1 MVTYSF
7 GNVSYLFLLW
17 LLIWVLL
24 WPAIF
29 FVFVR
34 RMNRS
39 SASVALKT
47 GLGLLIMVGIVL
59 MLVGVLPLPVFIFER
74 EAPGSDKNWLLPL
87 TVGALGATLLFIAW
101 RHLPSKSKIGRDA
114 ASAL

>member
-1 MVTYSF
+1 KVTSHGDLLM
-7 GNVSYLFLLW
+7 GNVSNLFLLW

-34 RMNRS
+34 RMNLS
-39 SASVALKT
+39 SASLALKN
-47 GLGLLIMVGIVL
+47 GLGLLIIVGIVL

-74 EAPGSDKNWLLPL
+74 ESPDSDKNWLLPL
-87 TVGALGATLLFIAW
+87 TVATLGATLLYIAW
-101 RHLPSKSKIGRDA
+101 RHLPAKSRI
-114 ASAL
+114 